1 MAFEWI
7 NDNEDHKKI
16 TTACH
21 CLTILAENLN
31 WQKTIL
37 NLKIFSPAMTMTVA
51 AMGKKSCF
59 EEKFISLEP
68 EIFWVEF
75 FSILSAKN
83 IQRSYLGLW
92 GSAYHLLPL
101 KKSLQMSHHS
111 AYLLGTRE
119 KVVVGTWDERWRQW
133 SAFVCRPNHS
143 FFIFLPEIWIW
154 SSPNPSQVDNRK

>member
-7 NDNEDHKKI
+7 NDIEDHKKI

-101 KKSLQMSHHS
+101 KKSLQMAGNKIPKHQIHFFQTILLFQKKFYHYFFILDQLF
-111 AYLLGTRE
+111 YLLTIY
-119 KVVVGTWDERWRQW
+119 VY
-133 SAFVCRPNHS
+133 
-143 FFIFLPEIWIW
+143 
-154 SSPNPSQVDNRK
+154 